1 MHDDLVPVPESLE
14 PRSEQA
20 FHVPTESVPPLEF
33 RRDQRAL
40 ATGIGF
46 LAGGA
51 VAILAGS
58 ALVMAL
64 DNVAARVVLV
74 MVILVAGLVLPIIG
88 MIRLARAR
96 RYPVSRDVL
105 NPYVQAALDDAAWDP
120 TGYTL
125 SGHERALR
133 WLRGQTVT
141 LIVIGLGCLF
151 IGGFISVAAQNPAWM
166 MLMAAGP
173 VTWVVL
179 RWVLMYWFGDT
190 RVTFTQFPYTL
201 GEPVRFLFRS
211 EGGSGIFHSLQ
222 FRLRYVGLL
231 DTGRWTS
238 SNDLP
243 YSVAL
248 TEQWEL
254 PAPGSDIEVTL
265 DCPREYPYGS
275 GFSESPPAEWYVE
288 VKGKT
293 RAGAFEELFPIPI
306 YVADVEEPEPPTAPP
321 PRPRSAAD
329 GPPLE

>member
-14 PRSEQA
+14 THPERV
-20 FHVPTESVPPLEF
+20 FHVAPESVPPLEF

-46 LAGGA
+46 LAAAA
-51 VAILAGS
+51 VVVLAGS
-58 ALVMAL
+58 GVAMAV
-64 DNVAARVVLV
+64 DNVAARVVLILLI
-74 MVILVAGLVLPIIG
+74 MVSGMVLPIVGI
-88 MIRLARAR
+88 IRLTKAR
-96 RYPVSRDVL
+96 RYPVARDVL

-141 LIVIGLGCLF
+141 LIVIGLVCLF
-151 IGGFISVAAQNPAWM
+151 VGAFVSAALESAAG
-166 MLMAAGP
+166 MLLVAAGP

-238 SNDLP
+238 SND
-243 YSVAL
+243 
-248 TEQWEL
+248 
-254 PAPGSDIEVTL
+254 TL
-265 DCPREYPYGS
+265 W
-275 GFSESPPAEWYVE
+275 SPNSCRFGGDRTVNRRFHFLR
-288 VKGKT
+288 V
-293 RAGAFEELFPIPI
+293 
-306 YVADVEEPEPPTAPP
+306 
-321 PRPRSAAD
+321 
-329 GPPLE
+329 